1 MAALQPRKA
10 QQLSQE
16 QQLIFEEPRLRP
28 RLQEPHE
35 QASSATAAQQRR
47 PVLREQLRQQ
57 QQPPQERREQQ
68 RRGKHEEQAQDEQ
81 EEESMWRLWDGAA
94 RDASAGVGGGSS
106 GGRAGDGAGAAAVAV
121 AGSGSGSGSGS
132 SSGSGSDSDSG
143 GGRGRGRGARSRLE
157 VNQRLICKLMLFFN
171 VAGTGSG
178 SEQRWARQ
186 ALLALFCVLFYL
198 FWLGYLEPLVGSHE
212 SRRAWFRRMR
222 FVEMSRVA
230 TFAKS
235 PPGLWNDGLAL
246 SKTLVLSLLP
256 FWHVAPVSPLPGEGL
271 KA

>member
-1 MAALQPRKA
+1 M
-10 QQLSQE
+10 
-16 QQLIFEEPRLRP
+16 
-28 RLQEPHE
+28 
-35 QASSATAAQQRR
+35 QASSAKAAQQRR
-47 PVLREQLRQQ
+47 PVLREQQQ
-57 QQPPQERREQQ
+57 PPPQPQPPQERREEQ
-68 RRGKHEEQAQDEQ
+68 RRGKQEEQEQ
-81 EEESMWRLWDGAA
+81 EEESVWRLWDGTA
-94 RDASAGVGGGSS
+94 RDVSAGVKGGSS
-106 GGRAGDGAGAAAVAV
+106 GGRPGDGAGAAAVAV
-121 AGSGSGSGSGS
+121 TGARSGSGSDYGA
-132 SSGSGSDSDSG
+132 GSGSDSDSG

-178 SEQRWARQ
+178 GEQRWARQ

-212 SRRAWFRRMR
+212 SHRAWFRRKR

-246 SKTLVLSLLP
+246 SKTFVLSLLP
-256 FWHVAPVSPLPGEGL
+256 FWYVAPVSPLPGE
-271 KA
+271 AA

>member
-1 MAALQPRKA
+1 ML
-10 QQLSQE
+10 
-16 QQLIFEEPRLRP
+16 FEEQRLP
-28 RLQEPHE
+28 QQEARE
-35 QASSATAAQQRR
+35 QAT
-47 PVLREQLRQQ
+47 VHREHQ
-57 QQPPQERREQQ
+57 QQPLQERREQQ
-68 RRGKHEEQAQDEQ
+68 RRSKQEEQEQ
-81 EEESMWRLWDGAA
+81 EEESVWRLWDGAA
-94 RDASAGVGGGSS
+94 RDVSTGVGGGLND
-106 GGRAGDGAGAAAVAV
+106 GRAGDGAGANVAV
-121 AGSGSGSGSGS
+121 AGARSGSGSGSDSGAG
-132 SSGSGSDSDSG
+132 SGSDSDSDSG

-178 SEQRWARQ
+178 GEQRWARQ
-186 ALLALFCVLFYL
+186 TLLALFCALFYL

-212 SRRAWFRRMR
+212 SRRAWFRRKR

-256 FWHVAPVSPLPGEGL
+256 FWYVAPVSPLPGE
-271 KA
+271 AA